1 MVSATQWQVDN
12 RLLPT
17 NPYQRVR
24 YYPAWPGG
32 MRAFG
37 WHPVPLTIKP
47 VGSPAGFMPDGGISG
62 VGLRGFLPGV
72 GSIATTIFALGGAI
86 FGVWLAHKNLVT
98 R

>member
-1 MVSATQWQVDN
+1 MVSATQWQVDT

-17 NPYQRVR
+17 NPYQRIR

-47 VGSPAGFMPDGGISG
+47 VGSPAGFMDTGGISG
-62 VGLRGFLPGV
+62 VLGFSLPGAS
-72 GSIATTIFALGGAI
+72 SIAKGIIGLGAVA
-86 FGVWLAHKNLVT
+86 FGLWLAKKNLVT